1 MSGNLCQYLEKRH
14 ILTYILEMNSL
25 GLLFSFAFI
34 AVVIGSGFLLSR
46 SQKYSSE
53 SVRKF
58 IHIGVSNWWF
68 ILIAFFDSLAYAVI
82 GPILFIIANAIAVS
96 TGLANVLGIK
106 DKVRNLGLVYFP
118 ISLLILVLAG
128 FSQTVPMWACG
139 MGAMAMGYGDGMA
152 ALLGK
157 RYGKR
162 KIRGGKTLEGTLVMF
177 VVMILVITVFSLY
190 YGIDSL
196 WSVTWWIF
204 LFLIA
209 AVAALLEAYT
219 PYGLDNLTVP
229 IGTAL
234 LAYWGLGIL

>member
-1 MSGNLCQYLEKRH
+1 
-14 ILTYILEMNSL
+14 MNSL

-219 PYGLDNLTVP
+219 PYG
-229 IGTAL
+229 
-234 LAYWGLGIL
+234 

>member
-1 MSGNLCQYLEKRH
+1 M
-14 ILTYILEMNSL
+14 
-25 GLLFSFAFI
+25 
-34 AVVIGSGFLLSR
+34 
-46 SQKYSSE
+46 
-53 SVRKF
+53 
-58 IHIGVSNWWF
+58 
-68 ILIAFFDSLAYAVI
+68 I

>member
-1 MSGNLCQYLEKRH
+1 
-14 ILTYILEMNSL
+14 MNSL